1 MRRIPVNKQY
11 LIIQFDTDPDKQ
23 ERIMEII
30 YEEIQTILRDGPL
43 AKDVD
48 KERKS
53 MLKDHEED
61 LRDNSWWQSAIY
73 RFCRDGE
80 NLVDNYVPAVEGI
93 TQESVRQALQTL
105 VNANNRIE
113 LVMLPE

>member
-1 MRRIPVNKQY
+1 
-11 LIIQFDTDPDKQ
+11 
-23 ERIMEII
+23 MEII